1 MHWVDRGAEPAGL
14 GALRQRYTPRW
25 VAYYVGGVGTR
36 PTDARWRDFRG
47 NLSAAFSGLCGY
59 CEEATDGQVDHFRP
73 KSKFPKLVYA
83 WPNWVFA
90 CPDCN
95 ITKSDQWPPGGY
107 VDPCARTLPAHPEEF
122 FTYDTV
128 TGELL
133 PQAGLT
139 PRRRQKASQTIT
151 DLGLNDEHHL
161 KKRLQVLGL
170 LNEISGLLANRQR
183 EALERLRPF
192 ARRDQPLSSLVR
204 AFLLGQG
211 FSVK

>member
-1 MHWVDRGAEPAGL
+1 MHRVDRGTEPAGL
-14 GALRQRYTPRW
+14 NAVRQRFTPRW
-25 VAYYVGGVGTR
+25 VAYYPDKVGAR
-36 PTDARWRDFRG
+36 PTDAHWRNFRG
-47 NLSAAFSGLCGY
+47 DLSAAFSGLCGY

-95 ITKSDQWPPGGY
+95 HRKSDQWPPGGY
-107 VDPCARTLPAHPEEF
+107 VDPCARTWPARPEKF

-133 PQAGLT
+133 PQTGLT
-139 PRRRQKASQTIT
+139 ARRRQKASQTID

-161 KKRLQVLGL
+161 KKRLHLL
-170 LNEISGLLANRQR
+170 AMLNEISRTLADKPD
-183 EALERLRPF
+183 EILKRLRPF
-192 ARRDQPLSSLVR
+192 TRRNQLLSSLVR
-204 AFLLGQG
+204 VFLAEQ
-211 FSVK
+211 